1 MTRDGAPRD
10 LIEAYLGELHRGLR
24 VLPGE
29 AEAILAEAE
38 DHLRETAA
46 AGLAIGMTER
56 EAQQAAISSFGPVCA
71 VTSAHLARAAGNGTT
86 MVMTAWKLVSLL
98 LLAAGVSGMAIVV
111 LVVIWTIAGRRVRLD
126 EVAGG

>member
-38 DHLRETAA
+38 DHLRETAVPGA
-46 AGLAIGMTER
+46 
-56 EAQQAAISSFGPVCA
+56 C
-71 VTSAHLARAAGNGTT
+71 
-86 MVMTAWKLVSLL
+86 
-98 LLAAGVSGMAIVV
+98 
-111 LVVIWTIAGRRVRLD
+111 RVRR
-126 EVAGG
+126 